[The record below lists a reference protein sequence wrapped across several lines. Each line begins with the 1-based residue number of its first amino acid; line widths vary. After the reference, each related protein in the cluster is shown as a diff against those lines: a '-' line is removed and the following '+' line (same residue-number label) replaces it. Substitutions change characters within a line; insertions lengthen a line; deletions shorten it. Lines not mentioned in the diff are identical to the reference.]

1 MKAIYKKELQSYFH
15 SFLGPLLIGAF
26 LLLLG
31 IYFAVYDLFMG
42 YPYIGYALSSVTFL
56 FLIAI
61 PVLCMKILAE
71 ERHQKTDQLILT
83 SPVSVTGIVLGK
95 FLALAT
101 IFAIPVGLV
110 SLYPVVMSFF
120 GTVDIGKSYLAVFG
134 FLLYGL
140 ASIAVCV
147 FISSLTESQVIAA
160 VLTFVLLFAFYM
172 MNGISSFFSKTSMST
187 CVTFGLLILAAAI
200 IVYTMIK
207 NVLISAAVGVIGE
220 VILVIVYLLK
230 SSIFEGGIQ
239 KVLDIFNLSGHFDNF
254 TNNIFDIKGIV
265 YFLSVIAVC
274 LFLTMQSILKRR
286 WN

>member
-15 SFLGPLLIGAF
+15 SFLGPLFIGAF

-95 FLALAT
+95 FFALAT
-101 IFAIPVGLV
+101 IFAIPVALV

-134 FLLYGL
+134 FWLYRKRSLQHDLFHGQ
-140 ASIAVCV
+140 SVHE
-147 FISSLTESQVIAA
+147 ISVSL
-160 VLTFVLLFAFYM
+160 
-172 MNGISSFFSKTSMST
+172 
-187 CVTFGLLILAAAI
+187 
-200 IVYTMIK
+200 
-207 NVLISAAVGVIGE
+207 
-220 VILVIVYLLK
+220 
-230 SSIFEGGIQ
+230 
-239 KVLDIFNLSGHFDNF
+239 
-254 TNNIFDIKGIV
+254 
-265 YFLSVIAVC
+265 
-274 LFLTMQSILKRR
+274 
-286 WN
+286 